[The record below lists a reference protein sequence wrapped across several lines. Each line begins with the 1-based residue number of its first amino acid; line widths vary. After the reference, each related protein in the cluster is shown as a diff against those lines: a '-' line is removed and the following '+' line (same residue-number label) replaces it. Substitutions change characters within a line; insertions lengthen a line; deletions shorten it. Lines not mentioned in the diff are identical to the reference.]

1 MASIANIN
9 GFYYVPRI
17 DKNIVEKYK
26 EDIMVLSGNL
36 YGEIHKILN
45 LGENKAEEALVWWKQ
60 QFGADFYLEIMRHN
74 QEDEN
79 RVNKTLIEF
88 AQKHEVKLIASNNTY
103 YLNKEDANAHDIL
116 LC

>member
-1 MASIANIN
+1 LASIANIN

-26 EDIMVLSGNL
+26 EYHGTIRKLIWRNSG
-36 YGEIHKILN
+36 KILN
-45 LGENKAEEALVWWKQ
+45 LGENQAEEALVWWKQ

-88 AQKHEVKLIASNNTY
+88 AQKHTR
-103 YLNKEDANAHDIL
+103 LN
-116 LC
+116 